1 MLLDTNA
8 LFLPVRSRF
17 PLEPEVERC
26 WPGARLAV
34 LSTTVSELVRL
45 VREGVAGAVAAREY
59 ARRFPVL
66 AAQGLGDDAVLA
78 SAVLRG
84 ASVVTADR
92 DLAQRLVAR
101 RVSVLV
107 PRDRHRL
114 HLVRGAPVRRSPT
127 AARTPRGRRRRGN
140 G

>member
-1 MLLDTNA
+1 M
-8 LFLPVRSRF
+8 
-17 PLEPEVERC
+17 
-26 WPGARLAV
+26 
-34 LSTTVSELVRL
+34 
-45 VREGVAGAVAAREY
+45 REGVAGAAAAREY

-78 SAVLRG
+78 SAVLRR

-92 DLAQRLVAR
+92 DLADRLVAR
-101 RVSVLV
+101 RVAVLV

-114 HLVRGAPVRRSPT
+114 HVVPGAPVRRPPR
-127 AARTPRGRRRRGN
+127 AARTARVRRRRGN